1 MFGATASRQLQ
12 IAPANALLGAATAAP
27 RRFVV
32 CEAGVQ
38 VNDGSVGRTNCGR
51 DEVR

>member
-1 MFGATASRQLQ
+1 LS
-12 IAPANALLGAATAAP
+12 GAATAAP

-38 VNDGSVGRTNCGR
+38 VNDRSVRPANKDCGDFVDIR
-51 DEVR
+51 L